1 MILTTPNV
9 FNPSRFWRDATHKV
23 AYCYDELG
31 GLLLAQGFQI
41 KAMYRTYSDAFPPLS
56 LQTLCDGPSPSVSG
70 CRLCQI
76 DFGDRGEE
84 VERGKMRIIFLTHS
98 SDQGHR
104 FRVEQYFPYLIAH
117 QVEPKWQPLSG
128 SWKER
133 LILYRQLPSFDVVC
147 IQRRLLSPFEF
158 YWIRKKSSKVLFDL
172 DDAIM
177 YRSSSSPR
185 PHSLSRWL
193 KFRWMVKGSDV
204 VTVGNRFLKNEVLK
218 VDREKKVFVIPTC
231 IDTNLYPQKKKIS
244 NRQEIILGWIGT
256 KGNLKYLKKLEP
268 VFETIRQRFPQVKLK
283 IVSNDFYDSSHLP
296 IVKKPWKLEDEN
308 EDLISF
314 DIGLMPLNDDLWSRG
329 KCGLKIIQYLS
340 VGVPVVCTPVGI
352 NSDIVKDGENGFWAT
367 NHQEWVDRLSTLI
380 QNPDLR
386 YQMGLKGIETVEREY
401 SLRVTSE
408 KFFHVLQSLVSG

>member
-1 MILTTPNV
+1 
-9 FNPSRFWRDATHKV
+9 
-23 AYCYDELG
+23 
-31 GLLLAQGFQI
+31 
-41 KAMYRTYSDAFPPLS
+41 
-56 LQTLCDGPSPSVSG
+56 
-70 CRLCQI
+70 
-76 DFGDRGEE
+76 
-84 VERGKMRIIFLTHS
+84 MRIIFLTHS

-104 FRVEQYFPYLIAH
+104 FRVEQYFPYLIARR
-117 QVEPKWQPLSG
+117 VEPKWQPLSG
-128 SWKER
+128 SWRER
-133 LILYRQLPSFDVVC
+133 LIIYQQLPFFDVVC

-177 YRSSSSPR
+177 YRSSSSPH

-204 VTVGNRFLKNEVLK
+204 VTVGNQFLKNEVLK
-218 VDREKKVFVIPTC
+218 VDQRKKIFVIPTC

-244 NRQEIILGWIGT
+244 ERPEIILGWIGT

-268 VFETIRQRFPQVKLK
+268 VFETIRQKFPQVKLK
-283 IVSNDFYDSSHLP
+283 IVSNDFYDSPNLP
-296 IVKKPWKLEDEN
+296 TVKKPWKLEDEN

-352 NSDIVKDGENGFWAT
+352 NSDIVQDGENGFLAT
-367 NHQEWVDRLSTLI
+367 NHQEWVDCLSTLI
-380 QNPDLR
+380 QNQDLR
-386 YQMGLKGIETVEREY
+386 YRMGLKGIETVEREY
-401 SLRVTSE
+401 SLAVTSE
-408 KFFHVLQSLVSG
+408 KFFHVLRSLGRGER

>member
-1 MILTTPNV
+1 
-9 FNPSRFWRDATHKV
+9 
-23 AYCYDELG
+23 
-31 GLLLAQGFQI
+31 
-41 KAMYRTYSDAFPPLS
+41 
-56 LQTLCDGPSPSVSG
+56 
-70 CRLCQI
+70 
-76 DFGDRGEE
+76 
-84 VERGKMRIIFLTHS
+84 MRIIFLTHS

-128 SWKER
+128 SWRDR
-133 LILYRQLPSFDVVC
+133 LILYRQLPSFDIVC

-158 YWIRKKSSKVLFDL
+158 YWIREKSSKVLFDL

-193 KFRWMVKGSDV
+193 KFRWMVKGSDAM
-204 VTVGNRFLKNEVLK
+204 TVGNRFLKNEVLK
-218 VDREKKVFVIPTC
+218 VDRQKKVFIIPTC
-231 IDTNLYPQKKKIS
+231 IDTNLYPKKKRIS

-268 VFETIRQRFPQVKLK
+268 VFEIIRQRFPQAKLK
-283 IVSNDFYDSSHLP
+283 IVSNDFYDSSHLST
-296 IVKKPWKLEDEN
+296 VKKPWKLEEEN

-340 VGVPVVCTPVGI
+340 VGVPAICTPVGM
-352 NSDIVKDGENGFWAT
+352 NSDIIKDGENGFWAT
-367 NHQEWVDRLSTLI
+367 NDQEWVDRLTTLI
-380 QNPDLR
+380 QNQELR

-401 SLRVTSE
+401 SLGVTSE
-408 KFFHVLQSLVSG
+408 KFFHVLQSLDRGER